1 MNPFKEYL
9 ERKKSVKEYGDEFDS
24 SDLDRR
30 FAGYYGTKTRLKI
43 KVYSHIKDYSH
54 IMYGT
59 VGVSSGW
66 KPVFILLASSRAQ
79 GSSAVL
85 NSNCEILGVKRPGEK
100 IFYKP

>member
-9 ERKKSVKEYGDEFDS
+9 ERKKSTKEYGNDFDA

-30 FAGYYGTKTRLKI
+30 FAGYYGTKIRLKV
-43 KVYSHIKDYSH
+43 KSYGQ

-59 VGVSSGW
+59 VGVTVGW
-66 KPVFILLASSRAQ
+66 KPTFILMSSVRSK
-79 GSSAVL
+79 GSSAIL

-100 IFYKP
+100 TFYKP

>member
-9 ERKKSVKEYGDEFDS
+9 ERKKSVKEYGNEFDS

-30 FAGYYGTKTRLKI
+30 FAGYYGTKIRLKI
-43 KVYSHIKDYSH
+43 KTYGH

-59 VGVSSGW
+59 VGVTAGW
-66 KPVFILLASSRAQ
+66 KPSFILMANSRSQ

-85 NSNCEILGVKRPGEK
+85 NSNCEILGVKRAGEK
-100 IFYKP
+100 TFTKP